1 MLQDIRPAFRF
12 NVVIMSIYLIK
23 RGENMFKKIITA
35 VLATLMLLIVL
46 PTKVLADESITEQ
59 DTEIVDGEENALPS
73 YSEITVLDDT
83 TLVDN
88 NNVFYKFSNH
98 SDLEEFISILDG
110 YHAVRYRS
118 PCLPGDPAYPGCNGN
133 PVVSVYTRKTYSYQT
148 GAISS
153 NEYLLGTWTYGGPAG
168 ASMTIS
174 QGVTAT
180 VSIEGNGFS
189 VTVGTAQTFNVPPGV
204 SGNVKLRA
212 WFRVDTYTYV
222 YKYRDGSQQ
231 TGASYNTYTITRKE
245 AYPVFQ

>member
-1 MLQDIRPAFRF
+1 MLQGIRPAFKF
-12 NVVIMSIYLIK
+12 NVVIVSIYLKK
-23 RGENMFKKIITA
+23 REENMFKKIIA
-35 VLATLMLLIVL
+35 SVLATLMLLIVL
-46 PTKVLADESITEQ
+46 PTKVLADESIAEQ
-59 DTEIVDGEENALPS
+59 NIEIVDGEETALPS

-83 TLVDN
+83 TLVDD

-133 PVVSVYTRKTYSYQT
+133 PVVSVFTRKTYSYQT

-153 NEYLLGTWTYGGPAG
+153 NEYLLSTWTYGGPAG
-168 ASMTIS
+168 ASMTITES
-174 QGVTAT
+174 LTAT

-189 VTVGTAQTFNVPPGV
+189 VTVGTSQTFNVPPGV
-204 SGNVKLRA
+204 SGNVKMRA
-212 WFRVDTYTYV
+212 WFRVDTYTFI
-222 YKYRDGSQQ
+222 YKQRDGSEQ
-231 TGASYNTYTITRKE
+231 TGPSFNTYTIVRKE